1 MIDEGNLPSLA
12 LAQRLGFVRYGVQGE
27 EEGTGSF
34 CWSACNGHE
43 KGRPVSRTAPFRVR
57 RVGRT

>member
-27 EEGTGSF
+27 EEGDRLF
-34 CWSACNGHE
+34 LLE
-43 KGRPVSRTAPFRVR
+43 RLQRP
-57 RVGRT
+57 